1 METSGLLRAKRGAG
15 LLALLLC
22 LPGGAAVGRAQGE
35 GSLIQGTSWSG
46 LGTMKAKLEGQGTLA
61 GPADFVLD
69 FGPIASLGLGPGE
82 FQILVD
88 DGTDTISF
96 EGTYEEVAPGR
107 ARLLPSVASYAGA
120 WCDLFLA
127 GGAEECE
134 IEVLK
139 MKMRAKAKQTS
150 NGEILRFGFSSR
162 SVVTITLLGE
172 TTTAGLKV
180 SIQGAAYRY

>member
-1 METSGLLRAKRGAG
+1 MVTSGLLRAKRGGMVLG
-15 LLALLLC
+15 LLLSF
-22 LPGGAAVGRAQGE
+22 PGAPAVGRARLE
-35 GSLIQGTSWSG
+35 GYPVPGTSWAG
-46 LGTMKAKLEGQGTLA
+46 AGTMKAKLVGQGTLG
-61 GPADFVLD
+61 GPTDFILD
-69 FGPIASLGLGPGE
+69 FGPIASLGLGPDE

-88 DGTDTISF
+88 DGTDTLTF

-107 ARLLPSVASYAGA
+107 VSLLPSVASYAGA

-127 GGAEECE
+127 GGAEKCE

-139 MKMRAKAKQTS
+139 MKMNARAKET
-150 NGEILRFGFSSR
+150 GEGEVLRFGFSSR

-180 SIQGAAYRY
+180 SIRGAAYQY